1 MYNRDEHFSNVEGIN
16 FNIIHNRCFGRP
28 QEISTQHYK
37 TIKNQDLQNHS
48 EQNKEKALGAAF

>member
-1 MYNRDEHFSNVEGIN
+1 MYNRDEHFSNEEVIN

-37 TIKNQDLQNHS
+37 TIKNQDLQNHP

>member
-37 TIKNQDLQNHS
+37 TIKNQDLQNHP
-48 EQNKEKALGAAF
+48 EQNKEKALSAAF